1 MPPVLGDIALVV
13 LFVLVGG
20 VFAGTEL
27 ALVSLRESQ
36 LVQLE
41 KQGGRGAKVAAVARN
56 PNRFLAAV
64 QIGVT
69 FAGFLSAA
77 FGASTISPYLTPLLV
92 GLGLPEGAASTV
104 SLVVLTVAIAYVSLV
119 LGELVPK
126 RIALQRSTSVA
137 LLVAPAVD
145 RFASAMRPFIWLLS
159 VSTNAVVRLL
169 GLDPKAS
176 GEEISEEE
184 LEHLVTST
192 DAIPADRRAV
202 LAEVFSA
209 SQHTMSEVMTPRHD
223 VAFLSADV
231 TLSEAITAVA
241 GRPHSR
247 YPVIGTDFD
256 DVLGFVHV
264 RDLHEAAGGA
274 ARTVRDV
281 TRPIVALP
289 ATNRLLPSM
298 TRLRQEHQHIA
309 VVVDEYGGTDGIVT
323 LEDLVEELVGDIWDE
338 RDVVP
343 LDPDALDP
351 AGEVVEGG
359 LTLEDFAERTGVRL
373 PDTGAYET
381 VGGFLL
387 ARLGR
392 VADVGDRVAVEDRV
406 LEVVEVD
413 GHRIARV
420 RLLKPV

>member
-1 MPPVLGDIALVV
+1 MPAVLGDIALVV
-13 LFVLVGG
+13 VFVLVGG

-41 KQGGRGAKVAAVARN
+41 RQGGRGAKVASVARN

-77 FGASTISPYLTPLLV
+77 FGASTISPYLTPVLE
-92 GLGLPEGAASTV
+92 GWGLPEGAAATV
-104 SLVVLTVAIAYVSLV
+104 SLVGLTVAIAYVSLV

-126 RIALQRSTSVA
+126 RIALQRSTAVA

-145 RFASAMRPFIWLLS
+145 RFAALMRPVIRLLS
-159 VSTNAVVRLL
+159 VSTDGVVRLL

-184 LEHLVTST
+184 LQHLVTST

-209 SQHTMSEVMTPRHD
+209 AQHTMTEVMTPRHE
-223 VAFLSADV
+223 VAFLDAD
-231 TLSEAITAVA
+231 LGLAEAVAEVA

-247 YPVIGTDFD
+247 YPVIGSDFD

-264 RDLHEAAGGA
+264 RDLHEASGGD

-289 ATNRLLPSM
+289 GTNRLLPSL
-298 TRLRQEHQHIA
+298 TTLRHERAHIA

-323 LEDLVEELVGDIWDE
+323 LEDLVEELVGEIWDE

-343 LDPDALDP
+343 REAVDPD
-351 AGEVVEGG
+351 GEV
-359 LTLEDFAERTGVRL
+359 LDARSTLEEFAERTGVEL

-381 VGGFLL
+381 VGGFVL
-387 ARLGR
+387 AQLGR
-392 VADVGDRVAVEDRV
+392 VAVAGDRVPVQDRV
-406 LEVVEVD
+406 IEVLDVD
-413 GHRIARV
+413 GHRIGRV
-420 RLLKPV
+420 RLLRPT

>member
-1 MPPVLGDIALVV
+1 MPAVLGDVALVV
-13 LFVLVGG
+13 VFVLVGG
-20 VFAGTEL
+20 VFAGREL
-27 ALVSLRESQ
+27 ER
-36 LVQLE
+36 
-41 KQGGRGAKVAAVARN
+41 QGGRGAKVAAVARN

-77 FGASTISPYLTPLLV
+77 FGASTISPYLTPVLAGW
-92 GLGLPEGAASTV
+92 GLSDAVAATV
-104 SLVVLTVAIAYVSLV
+104 SLVALTVAIAYVSLV

-126 RIALQRSTSVA
+126 RIALQRSTAVA

-145 RFASAMRPFIWLLS
+145 RFAAVMRPVIRLLS
-159 VSTNAVVRLL
+159 VSTDAVVRLL
-169 GLDPKAS
+169 GLDPKAT
-176 GEEISEEE
+176 GEDISEEE

-209 SQHTMSEVMTPRHD
+209 SQHTMTEVMTPRHEVVFLD
-223 VAFLSADV
+223 ADLALAHAVA
-231 TLSEAITAVA
+231 EVA

-264 RDLHEAAGGA
+264 RDLYEAARGD

-289 ATNRLLPSM
+289 GTNRLLAWL
-298 TRLRQEHQHIA
+298 TTLRHQRARIA

-323 LEDLVEELVGDIWDE
+323 VEDLVEELVGEIWDE

-343 LDPDALDP
+343 TETVDPDGAVLD
-351 AGEVVEGG
+351 ARS
-359 LTLEDFAERTGVRL
+359 TLQEFAERTGVEL

-381 VGGFLL
+381 VGGFVL
-387 ARLGR
+387 AELGR
-392 VADVGDRVAVEDRV
+392 LAVVGDRVPVQDRV
-406 LEVVEVD
+406 IEVLEVD
-413 GHRIARV
+413 GHRIERV
-420 RLLKPV
+420 RLLHPT

>member
-1 MPPVLGDIALVV
+1 MVPAVLGDIALVV
-13 LFVLVGG
+13 VFVLVGG

-41 KQGGRGAKVAAVARN
+41 RQGGRGAKVASVARN

-77 FGASTISPYLTPLLV
+77 FGASTISPYLTPVLE
-92 GLGLPEGAASTV
+92 GWGLPEGAAATV
-104 SLVVLTVAIAYVSLV
+104 SLVGLTVAIAYVSLV

-126 RIALQRSTSVA
+126 RIALQRSTAVA

-145 RFASAMRPFIWLLS
+145 RFAALMRPVIRLLS
-159 VSTNAVVRLL
+159 VSTDGVVRLL

-184 LEHLVTST
+184 LQHLVTST

-209 SQHTMSEVMTPRHD
+209 AQHTMTEVMTPRHE
-223 VAFLSADV
+223 VAFLDAD
-231 TLSEAITAVA
+231 LGLAEAVAEVA

-247 YPVIGTDFD
+247 YPVIGSDFD

-264 RDLHEAAGGA
+264 RDLHEASGGD

-289 ATNRLLPSM
+289 GTNRLLPSL
-298 TRLRQEHQHIA
+298 TTLRHERAHIA

-323 LEDLVEELVGDIWDE
+323 LEDLVEELVGEIWDE

-343 LDPDALDP
+343 REAVDPD
-351 AGEVVEGG
+351 GEV
-359 LTLEDFAERTGVRL
+359 LDARSTLEEFAERTGVEL

-381 VGGFLL
+381 VGGFVL
-387 ARLGR
+387 AQLGR
-392 VADVGDRVAVEDRV
+392 VAVAGDRVPVQDRV
-406 LEVVEVD
+406 IEVLDVD
-413 GHRIARV
+413 GHRIGRV
-420 RLLKPV
+420 RLLRPT

>member
-13 LFVLVGG
+13 VFVLVGG
-20 VFAGTEL
+20 VFSGTEL

-41 KQGGRGAKVAAVARN
+41 RQGRRGAKVASVARN

-77 FGASTISPYLTPLLV
+77 FGASTISPYLTPVLV
-92 GLGLPEGAASTV
+92 GWGLPEGAAATV
-104 SLVVLTVAIAYVSLV
+104 SLIALTVAIAYVSLV

-126 RIALQRSTSVA
+126 RIALQRSTAVA
-137 LLVAPAVD
+137 LLVAPGVD
-145 RFASAMRPFIWLLS
+145 RFAAVMRPVIRLLS
-159 VSTNAVVRLL
+159 VSTDAVVRLL

-184 LEHLVTST
+184 LQHLVTST

-202 LAEVFSA
+202 LGEVFSA
-209 SQHTMSEVMTPRHD
+209 AQHSMTEVMTPRHE
-223 VAFLSADV
+223 VAFLDADLELPAAV
-231 TLSEAITAVA
+231 AAVA

-264 RDLHEAAGGA
+264 RDLHEAAGGD

-289 ATNRLLPSM
+289 GTNRLLPSL
-298 TRLRQEHQHIA
+298 TTLRHERAHIA

-323 LEDLVEELVGDIWDE
+323 LEDLVEELVGEIWDE

-343 LDPDALDP
+343 REAVDPD
-351 AGEVVEGG
+351 GEV
-359 LTLEDFAERTGVRL
+359 LDARSTLEDFAERTGLEL

-381 VGGFLL
+381 VGGFVL
-387 ARLGR
+387 AQLGR
-392 VADVGDRVAVEDRV
+392 VAVAGDRVPVQDRV
-406 LEVVEVD
+406 IEVLEVD
-413 GHRIARV
+413 GHRIGRV
-420 RLLKPV
+420 RLLRPV

>member
-1 MPPVLGDIALVV
+1 MPAVLGDVALVV
-13 LFVLVGG
+13 VFVLVGG

-41 KQGGRGAKVAAVARN
+41 RQGGRGAKVAAVARN

-77 FGASTISPYLTPLLV
+77 FGASTISPYLTPVLAGW
-92 GLGLPEGAASTV
+92 GLSDAVAATV
-104 SLVVLTVAIAYVSLV
+104 SLVALTVAIAYVSLV

-126 RIALQRSTSVA
+126 RIALQRSTAVA

-145 RFASAMRPFIWLLS
+145 RFAAVMRPVIRLLS
-159 VSTNAVVRLL
+159 VSTDAVVRLL
-169 GLDPKAS
+169 GLDPKAT
-176 GEEISEEE
+176 GEDISEEE

-209 SQHTMSEVMTPRHD
+209 SQHTMTEVMTPRHEVVFLD
-223 VAFLSADV
+223 ADLALAHAVA
-231 TLSEAITAVA
+231 EVA

-264 RDLHEAAGGA
+264 RDLYEAARGD

-289 ATNRLLPSM
+289 GTNRLLASL
-298 TRLRQEHQHIA
+298 TTLRHQRARIA

-323 LEDLVEELVGDIWDE
+323 VEDLVEELVGEIWDE

-343 LDPDALDP
+343 TETVDPDGAVLD
-351 AGEVVEGG
+351 ARS
-359 LTLEDFAERTGVRL
+359 TLQEFAERTGVEL

-381 VGGFLL
+381 VGGFVL
-387 ARLGR
+387 AELGR
-392 VADVGDRVAVEDRV
+392 LAVVGDRVPVQDRV
-406 LEVVEVD
+406 IEVLEVD
-413 GHRIARV
+413 GHRIERV
-420 RLLKPV
+420 RLLHPT

>member
-1 MPPVLGDIALVV
+1 MPAVLGDIALVV
-13 LFVLVGG
+13 VFVLVGG

-41 KQGGRGAKVAAVARN
+41 RQGGRGAKVASVARN

-77 FGASTISPYLTPLLV
+77 FGASTISPYLTPVLE
-92 GLGLPEGAASTV
+92 GWGLPEGAAATV
-104 SLVVLTVAIAYVSLV
+104 SLVGLTVAIAYVSLV

-126 RIALQRSTSVA
+126 RIALQRSTAVA

-145 RFASAMRPFIWLLS
+145 RFAALMRPVIRLLS
-159 VSTNAVVRLL
+159 VSTDGVVRLL

-184 LEHLVTST
+184 LQHLVTST

-202 LAEVFSA
+202 LSEVFSA
-209 SQHTMSEVMTPRHD
+209 SQHTMTEVMTPRHE
-223 VAFLSADV
+223 VAFLDAD
-231 TLSEAITAVA
+231 LGLAEAVAEVA

-247 YPVIGTDFD
+247 YPVIGSDFD

-264 RDLHEAAGGA
+264 RDLHEASGGD

-289 ATNRLLPSM
+289 GTNRLLPSL
-298 TRLRQEHQHIA
+298 TTLRHERAHIA

-323 LEDLVEELVGDIWDE
+323 LEDLVEELVGEIWDE

-343 LDPDALDP
+343 REAVDPD
-351 AGEVVEGG
+351 GEV
-359 LTLEDFAERTGVRL
+359 LDARSTLEEFAERTGVEL

-381 VGGFLL
+381 VGGFVL
-387 ARLGR
+387 AQLGR
-392 VADVGDRVAVEDRV
+392 VAVAGDRVPVQDRV
-406 LEVVEVD
+406 IEVLDVD
-413 GHRIARV
+413 GHRIGRV
-420 RLLKPV
+420 RLLRPT